1 METLNTVIVK
11 RTSFDHLLALIPHI
25 PDEYQDRISS
35 ARALWNSLTLE
46 RQRLIYYDIRERL
59 KKGEKVNPN
68 PYFLIDDCHPVPNNW
83 NGKQGIN
90 EMMKTTKMVSAK
102 YPCSSRYG
110 IYTAQEARL
119 FQMTDI
125 KPLN

>member
-11 RTSFDHLLALIPHI
+11 RTSFDHLLALIPAI
-25 PDEYQDRISS
+25 PEEYRDRISS
-35 ARALWNSLTLE
+35 ARALWNSLTLQ

-59 KKGEKVNPN
+59 RNGETVNPN
-68 PYFLIDDCHPVPNNW
+68 PYFLIDDCHPVPTNW

-110 IYTAQEARL
+110 VYTAQEAWL
-119 FQMTDI
+119 FGMTDV